1 MAPLSIQAIMQM
13 LTVSL
18 SKCVILAALTAT
30 LHLSAHASDQNQ
42 GSVSCPSHVRLESVT
57 LKSTEATE
65 GFSSSTTRT
74 AQRLTGFSLFEG
86 PPEQEGSLKPTRT
99 TQSASGET
107 SYWKFDASAPDGI
120 WMTCDYAQGVVRLAT
135 RVSPLASSCEAV
147 AQRRA
152 NPTRLEVRFQC
163 R

>member
-1 MAPLSIQAIMQM
+1 M

-18 SKCVILAALTAT
+18 SNFVISFALTAT
-30 LHLSAHASDQNQ
+30 LTVSAYASDQSP
-42 GSVSCPSHVRLESVT
+42 GSVSCPSNVRLESVT
-57 LKSTEATE
+57 LKPTEATE
-65 GFSSSTTRT
+65 DFSSSTAHT

-120 WMTCDYAQGVVRLAT
+120 WMTCDYAQGIVRLAT
-135 RVSPLASSCEAV
+135 RVSSLASSCEAV
-147 AQRRA
+147 VQRRT
-152 NPTRLEVRFQC
+152 NPKRLEVRFQC